1 MKSSKVSFLFSAV
14 LIIINF
20 VFLYAIVGCKE
31 FVSYQV
37 VPGLTVGMIGFVS
50 VITFAIALTWGYVR
64 IVNCREKK

>member
-1 MKSSKVSFLFSAV
+1 MKSSTVSFLFSAL

-20 VFLYAIVGCKE
+20 VFLYAIVGYKE

-50 VITFAIALTWGYVR
+50 VITFAVLLTWAYVQM
-64 IVNCREKK
+64 VNRREKK